1 MNWDAVGAIAELI
14 GSLVIL
20 VTLIYLAVQVKY
32 ARLTATDA
40 NRNGRVVGIRDLNGN
55 LVTNAE
61 ARASWNKAMGPV
73 QKALIND
80 IADSLNLEFDEASI
94 VVLQGW
100 NWMFTHWAQYRSVK
114 SAEDEAELKNIV
126 SVWYGENPMRA
137 LIGNPIFRNS
147 FDSEFVAF
155 VHEVIN
161 SDEA

>member
-1 MNWDAVGAIAELI
+1 
-14 GSLVIL
+14 
-20 VTLIYLAVQVKY
+20 
-32 ARLTATDA
+32 
-40 NRNGRVVGIRDLNGN
+40 
-55 LVTNAE
+55 
-61 ARASWNKAMGPV
+61 MGPV
-73 QKALIND
+73 QKALITD

>member
-1 MNWDAVGAIAELI
+1 MNWDAIGAIAELI
-14 GSLVIL
+14 GTLVIL

-32 ARLTATDA
+32 ARLTAMDA